1 MLNNNIV
8 TNSKISTA
16 TNLIMAGNL
25 RTYLQDPFLK
35 LLWDEVRK
43 AGSLKSIS
51 LDITHVCNLRC
62 VGCYYFEEGM
72 DKHQS
77 PKNESVF
84 DDFIQKEKERGTNFV
99 TIVGGEP
106 SLVIHRIKKIYD
118 NFYTSVA
125 TNGIRKIPYKGLE
138 NLPIG
143 ISIWGNHQTDKT
155 LRGENKINIFQKA
168 LKNYKDDPR
177 AFWYYTV
184 APGYAHEVEAVVAQ
198 CIENGNNVLFN
209 YYSDLNQRG
218 GALDY
223 RKGFEAVR
231 QAIDKMIDRYP
242 DRILMS
248 SYFNKVI
255 STGELYDEKWGY
267 NVCTNLSTNAQINFE
282 RFENGNPYNPH
293 FRAYNADFTT
303 TRRCCTG
310 VFRDCDSCFD
320 AWEHFSW
327 IMINLKKH
335 LHSKQ
340 AFTNWLTTMYLF
352 YFINR
357 IVDFEKG
364 KKLLA
369 QVHRYVRGVEK
380 VV

>member
-1 MLNNNIV
+1 MLYNNSIYGI
-8 TNSKISTA
+8 NSNHSINS
-16 TNLIMAGNL
+16 NMAGSL

-35 LLWDEVRK
+35 LLWEEVRQ

-77 PKNESVF
+77 PKDESVF
-84 DDFIQKEKERGTNFV
+84 DDFIKNEKERGTNFV

-143 ISIWGNHQTDKT
+143 ISIWGNQETDT
-155 LRGENKINIFQKA
+155 ALRGENKINIFQKA
-168 LKNYKDDPR
+168 LKHYKDDPR

-184 APGYAHEVEAVVAQ
+184 APGNAKQVEEVVTK

-209 YYSDLNQRG
+209 YYSDLTQQG

-223 RKGFEAVR
+223 RKGFEEVR
-231 QAIDKMIDRYP
+231 SAIDKMIDRYP
-242 DRILMS
+242 DRILTS

-255 STGELYDEKWGY
+255 SKGELYDEQWGY
-267 NVCTNLSTNAQINFE
+267 KVCTNLSTNAPVNFE
-282 RFENGNPYNPH
+282 RFKNGNPYNPH
-293 FRAYNADFTT
+293 FRAYNADFKT

-335 LHSKQ
+335 LNSKQ
-340 AFTNWLTTMYLF
+340 EFTNWLTTMYLF
-352 YFINR
+352 YLINR

-364 KKLLA
+364 KKLLP
-369 QVHRYVRGVEK
+369 QLHRYVRGVER